1 VTVSRVLDAGLFT
14 AVLLVPFAHL
24 SPFAIP
30 GRVALVAAGVAG
42 LVLAFREARRPVG
55 SLVEGAFLLFVA
67 LSAASVLVSVDLD
80 ASGRAASKVLLRQLV
95 LFLLVAGFAREA
107 ERRRSVAAA
116 LGLSGLFLAFD
127 TTLLFAGGTRN
138 VFGGLTG
145 RGLDYNTLCMLLL
158 PALAALLALSTAA
171 RKPGE
176 SAGWGAAAALVTAA
190 SWATFS
196 RIGWGALVILVAAF
210 VFASRGRR
218 ARPLA
223 AVVAGTLLFLAF
235 FRDPRPYLT
244 VTDNDRFLVS
254 WEEELT
260 PAMTKRMALRDVLT
274 MNSRLEYAWE
284 PSLRLVAGRPFLGA
298 GYGPETFA
306 KVVPRDRRVLFHEHS
321 AVLAVAVQSGV
332 PAALA
337 FGTVLLA
344 LAARLGRSVLRAVVE
359 NADDALR
366 AGLLATVVGVHLFQ
380 GLGEPVNSHQM
391 GLQLAI
397 VAGLAVALPCRREGA
412 A

>member
-1 VTVSRVLDAGLFT
+1 MIAARVFGVGLFA
-14 AVLLVPFAHL
+14 AVVLIPLAHL
-24 SPFAIP
+24 SLFAIP

-42 LVLAFREARRPVG
+42 LVLAVRERRRPVG
-55 SLVEGAFLLFVA
+55 TVVEAAFLLFVV
-67 LSAASVLVSVDLD
+67 LSAASVLVSVDVV

-95 LFLLVAGFAREA
+95 LFLLVAGLAREG

-116 LGLSGLFLAFD
+116 LGLSGLLLAFD
-127 TTLLFAGGTRN
+127 AALLWAGETRN

-158 PALAALLALSTAA
+158 PALAALLALATAVQT
-171 RKPGE
+171 PGG
-176 SAGWGAAAALVTAA
+176 AAAWGTAAALVTAA

-196 RIGWGALVILVAAF
+196 RIGWGALVLLVATFA
-210 VFASRGRR
+210 FASRGRW

-223 AVVAGTLLFLAF
+223 AVAAGTLLFLAL
-235 FRDPRPYLT
+235 FRDPLAYLT

-260 PAMTKRMALRDVLT
+260 PEMTKRMALRDVLT
-274 MNSRLEYAWE
+274 MNSRLEYAWV
-284 PSLRLVAGRPFLGA
+284 PALRLVAERPLLGA

-321 AVLAVAVQSGV
+321 ALLAVAVQSGV

-337 FGTVLLA
+337 LGTVLLA
-344 LAARLGRSVLRAVVE
+344 LAAGLGRPALRAFVGS
-359 NADDALR
+359 ADDALR
-366 AGLLATVVGVHLFQ
+366 AGLLAAVVGVHLFQ
-380 GLGEPVNSHQM
+380 GLGEPVNGRQM
-391 GLQLAI
+391 GLQLAV
-397 VAGLAVALPCRREGA
+397 VAGLAVALPRPGGA
-412 A
+412 AA